1 MLRSSEKEILSL
13 AAAELEAR
21 FDKQLHALVKG
32 AAAQAAACREA
43 GSSWP
48 SMLMRRENV
57 LQQQAERI
65 GAEIAE
71 VSPGAV
77 EIRLPYR
84 AELAQQHGF
93 FHGGIVGT
101 VADNACGYA
110 SFSLAAADAS
120 VLTVE
125 YKLNLMAPAVGRK
138 LIARARVLRS
148 GRMLSVA
155 QCDVFGDRDGR
166 PVFCAASQSTLIE
179 VGEA

>member
-65 GAEIAE
+65 ELTLTPALTLTLTLTLAL
-71 VSPGAV
+71 
-77 EIRLPYR
+77 IRR
-84 AELAQQHGF
+84 S
-93 FHGGIVGT
+93 
-101 VADNACGYA
+101 A
-110 SFSLAAADAS
+110 SS
-120 VLTVE
+120 
-125 YKLNLMAPAVGRK
+125 
-138 LIARARVLRS
+138 
-148 GRMLSVA
+148 
-155 QCDVFGDRDGR
+155 
-166 PVFCAASQSTLIE
+166 
-179 VGEA
+179 